1 MSLVH
6 GLGQRIGNP
15 GADPHHGGLLDAE
28 LHRDC
33 IGRLE
38 TDSTDVARQAIWV
51 FGHDL
56 DGVRSVG
63 AGIPTRTSW
72 VTRPTTTQSST
83 RIIDDMRMHSPDVAA
98 GYFKYIEARAKNF
111 VEKFWYEIEA
121 VAAAL
126 VERKTLSAD
135 EVRIAMMGAYRDRIA
150 A

>member
-1 MSLVH
+1 M
-6 GLGQRIGNP
+6 GY
-15 GADPHHGGLLDAE
+15 ATDDYAE
-28 LHRDC
+28 FD
-33 IGRLE
+33 
-38 TDSTDVARQAIWV
+38 
-51 FGHDL
+51 
-56 DGVRSVG
+56 
-63 AGIPTRTSW
+63 
-72 VTRPTTTQSST
+72 